1 MNGAV
6 DVSELAK
13 KLNKPCLVLHCEG
26 DRVTPLEEGRR
37 MAALIPGARFV
48 PLKGNN
54 HAILEGTPAFDE
66 FITEIANFV
75 AEHG

>member
-1 MNGAV
+1 
-6 DVSELAK
+6 
-13 KLNKPCLVLHCEG
+13 
-26 DRVTPLEEGRR
+26 
-37 MAALIPGARFV
+37 MAALIQGALFV

>member
-1 MNGAV
+1 
-6 DVSELAK
+6 
-13 KLNKPCLVLHCEG
+13 
-26 DRVTPLEEGRR
+26 
-37 MAALIPGARFV
+37 MAALIQGALFV

-66 FITEIANFV
+66 FITEIVNFV